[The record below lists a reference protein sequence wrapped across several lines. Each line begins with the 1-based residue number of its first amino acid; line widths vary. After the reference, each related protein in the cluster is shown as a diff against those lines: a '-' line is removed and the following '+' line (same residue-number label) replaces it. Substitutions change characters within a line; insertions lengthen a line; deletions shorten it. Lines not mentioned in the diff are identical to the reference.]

1 MAGARGTDECRV
13 VVGVCV
19 CPQVAKHSVR
29 PYPESR
35 GDRGGGRLKDGAEI
49 SLCVSEAAKSPCSSR
64 ALLGPLGPQDLWW
77 LGFPRCGECVAV
89 EPTSGS

>member
-1 MAGARGTDECRV
+1 MQGGGR
-13 VVGVCV
+13 GVCV
-19 CPQVAKHSVR
+19 PAVGQAQR
-29 PYPESR
+29 PYPEST

>member
-1 MAGARGTDECRV
+1 M

-19 CPQVAKHSVR
+19 PAGGQAQR
-29 PYPESR
+29 PYPEST